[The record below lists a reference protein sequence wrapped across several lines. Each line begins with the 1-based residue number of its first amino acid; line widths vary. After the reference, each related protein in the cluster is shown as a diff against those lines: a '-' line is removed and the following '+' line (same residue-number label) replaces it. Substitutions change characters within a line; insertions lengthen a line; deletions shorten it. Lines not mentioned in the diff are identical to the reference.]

1 MSTYEQLLQVKAA
14 RGAGYL
20 VLVDPDRWDMDEVE
34 SFIQKINESG
44 ADGIMVGSSLILGE
58 GVQRKMKKIQE
69 TATLP
74 VILFPGNV
82 NQLTPHVDAVFF
94 LSVISGRNPQ
104 FLIGDQVQ
112 AAPVI
117 RELGI
122 EPIAT
127 AYMLIESGRV
137 TTAEF
142 VSGSKPIPR
151 DKHEIAMAHALAAD
165 YLGFKLIYLEA
176 GSGAQHAVTPKMV
189 KAVSSYTDV
198 PVVVGGGIHTPE
210 EAKTLV
216 EAGASFVVT
225 GNVLEDPKN
234 GHLLQAFAQ
243 AIHSST

>member
-1 MSTYEQLLQVKAA
+1 LSVYQQMLEIKAA
-14 RGAGYL
+14 KGAGYL
-20 VLVDPDRWDMDEVE
+20 VLVDPDRWELDQVE
-34 SFIQKINESG
+34 SFIEQINISG

-58 GVQRKMKKIQE
+58 GAQQKMKHIQS
-69 TATLP
+69 TSKLP

-112 AAPVI
+112 AAPIV

-151 DKHEIAMAHALAAD
+151 DKAEIAVAHALAAE
-165 YLGFKLIYLEA
+165 YLGFKFIYLEA
-176 GSGAQHAVTPKMV
+176 GSGAQYSVPTKMV
-189 KAVSSYTDV
+189 KAVTSYTNV
-198 PVVVGGGIHTPE
+198 PVIVGGGIYSPD
-210 EAKTLV
+210 EAAALAA
-216 EAGASFVVT
+216 AGASFVVT
-225 GNVLEDPKN
+225 GNVLEDESN
-234 GHLLQAFAQ
+234 SHLMAQFAK
-243 AIHSST
+243 AIHGD

>member
-1 MSTYEQLLQVKAA
+1 MLAA
-14 RGAGYL
+14 KSSRGAGYL
-20 VLVDPDRWDMDEVE
+20 VLVDPDRWGLDEVE
-34 SFIQKINESG
+34 DFIRRINGSG

-58 GVQRKMKKIQE
+58 GAQRKMRLIQQ

-82 NQLTPHVDAVFF
+82 NQLTPHVDAVFY

-112 AAPVI
+112 AAPVV

-122 EPIAT
+122 EPMAT

-151 DKHEIAMAHALAAD
+151 DKDEIAIAHALAAD
-165 YLGFKLIYLEA
+165 YLGFKFIYLEA
-176 GSGAQHAVTPKMV
+176 GSGAQYSVTPRMV
-189 KAVSSYTDV
+189 KAVSSCTDV
-198 PVVVGGGIHTPE
+198 PVIVGGGIHTPE
-210 EAKTLV
+210 EAGALAK
-216 EAGASFVVT
+216 AGASFVVT
-225 GNVLEDPKN
+225 GNILEDPEKS
-234 GHLLQAFAQ
+234 HLMEAFAK
-243 AIHSST
+243 AIHN

>member
-1 MSTYEQLLQVKAA
+1 MSVYEQLLEVRSS

-20 VLVDPDRWDMDEVE
+20 VLVDPDRWEMDEVE
-34 SFIQKINESG
+34 VFIKKINTSG

-82 NQLTPHVDAVFF
+82 NQLTPHVNAVFF

-117 RELGI
+117 KELGI

-151 DKHEIAMAHALAAD
+151 DKAEIAMAHALAAD

-176 GSGAQHAVTPKMV
+176 GSGAQNPVTPQMV
-189 KAVSSYTDV
+189 EAVSSYTGV

-210 EAKTLV
+210 EARSLV
-216 EAGASFVVT
+216 DAGASFVVT
-225 GNVLEDPKN
+225 GNVLEDPGN
-234 GHLLQAFAQ
+234 AHLMEAFAK
-243 AIHSST
+243 AIHS

>member
-1 MSTYEQLLQVKAA
+1 MSIYDQMLATKTS

-20 VLVDPDRWDMDEVE
+20 VLVDPDRWSEAEVE
-34 SFIQKINESG
+34 SFIRKINTSG

-58 GVQRKMKKIQE
+58 GAQRKVKRIQE
-69 TATLP
+69 TADLP

-94 LSVISGRNPQ
+94 LSVVSGRNPQ

-112 AAPVI
+112 AAPVV

-127 AYMLIESGRV
+127 AYMLVESGRV

-151 DKHEIAMAHALAAD
+151 DKEEIAVAHALAAE
-165 YLGFKLIYLEA
+165 YLGFKFIYLEA
-176 GSGAQHAVTPKMV
+176 GSGAEQSVTSQMVQAVC
-189 KAVSSYTDV
+189 AYTKV
-198 PVVVGGGIHTPE
+198 PVIVGGGIHTPE
-210 EAKTLV
+210 VARELV
-216 EAGASFVVT
+216 DAGASFIVT
-225 GNVLEDPKN
+225 GNVLEKDEN
-234 GHLLQAFAQ
+234 SHLMEAFAT
-243 AIHSST
+243 AIHTRG

>member
-1 MSTYEQLLQVKAA
+1 MSVYEQMLAA
-14 RGAGYL
+14 KSSRGAGYL
-20 VLVDPDRWDMDEVE
+20 VLVDPDRWGLDEVE
-34 SFIQKINESG
+34 DFIRRINGSG

-58 GVQRKMKKIQE
+58 GAQRKMRLIQQ

-82 NQLTPHVDAVFF
+82 NQLTPHVDAVFY

-112 AAPVI
+112 AAPVV

-122 EPIAT
+122 EPMAT

-151 DKHEIAMAHALAAD
+151 DKDEIAIAHALAAD
-165 YLGFKLIYLEA
+165 YLGFKFIYLEA
-176 GSGAQHAVTPKMV
+176 GSGAQYSVTPRMV
-189 KAVSSYTDV
+189 KAVSSCTDV
-198 PVVVGGGIHTPE
+198 PVIVGGGIHTPE
-210 EAKTLV
+210 EAGALAK
-216 EAGASFVVT
+216 AGASFVVT
-225 GNVLEDPKN
+225 GNILEDPEKS
-234 GHLLQAFAQ
+234 HLMEAFAK
-243 AIHSST
+243 AIHN

>member
-1 MSTYEQLLQVKAA
+1 L
-14 RGAGYL
+14 
-20 VLVDPDRWDMDEVE
+20 DEVE
-34 SFIQKINESG
+34 DFIRRINGSG

-58 GVQRKMKKIQE
+58 GAQRKMRLIQQ

-82 NQLTPHVDAVFF
+82 NQLTPHVDAVFY

-112 AAPVI
+112 AAPVV

-122 EPIAT
+122 EPMAT

-151 DKHEIAMAHALAAD
+151 DKDEIAIAHALAAD
-165 YLGFKLIYLEA
+165 YLGFKFIYLEA
-176 GSGAQHAVTPKMV
+176 GSGAQYSVTPRMV
-189 KAVSSYTDV
+189 KAVSSCTDV
-198 PVVVGGGIHTPE
+198 PVIVGGGIHTPE
-210 EAKTLV
+210 EAGALAK
-216 EAGASFVVT
+216 AGASFVVT
-225 GNVLEDPKN
+225 GNILEDPEKS
-234 GHLLQAFAQ
+234 HLMEAFAK
-243 AIHSST
+243 AIHN

>member
-1 MSTYEQLLQVKAA
+1 LSVYEQLLEVRSS

-20 VLVDPDRWDMDEVE
+20 VLVDPDRWEMDEVE
-34 SFIQKINESG
+34 VFIKKINTSG

-82 NQLTPHVDAVFF
+82 NQLTPHVNAVFF

-117 RELGI
+117 KELGI

-151 DKHEIAMAHALAAD
+151 DKAEIAMAHALAAD

-176 GSGAQHAVTPKMV
+176 GSGAQNPVTPQMV
-189 KAVSSYTDV
+189 EAVSSYTGV

-210 EAKTLV
+210 EARSLV
-216 EAGASFVVT
+216 DAGASFVVT
-225 GNVLEDPKN
+225 GNVLEDPGN
-234 GHLLQAFAQ
+234 SHLMEAFAK
-243 AIHSST
+243 AIHS